1 MKTAITRLEWK
12 FVKRITPFIGVML
25 IMQFQHV
32 IYIDLSFLDDFF
44 SLSIVEIRGENVPQ
58 SGK

>member
-32 IYIDLSFLDDFF
+32 IYIDLSRFVLKT
-44 SLSIVEIRGENVPQ
+44 SHKVENNSNKKSDPE
-58 SGK
+58 